1 MGPASQVITTII
13 VRRAR
18 GPRAMPRPR
27 TSPART
33 SRLRTCRQRRSRT
46 RRPRRHGRCPRP
58 ISTAQPRHQAIPQR
72 GNARLEL
79 RRALRIPLRAA
90 LPGHRLRARER
101 NIEHVRRIVPA
112 IPVHAVAVTQRARR
126 QTRLADNSRTVIS
139 IRVAPYTVKHIPPAH
154 DCHHAKGLDAVVLR
168 GECRVTGLGP
178 FVAEDDVRVDVG
190 VEVGDAVGGNGVFEG
205 GFVLRIRGG
214 GAAAVAAGLRAV
226 AVDVHVGEGVGA
238 FDEDGLSGDGL
249 LAVGPIWD
257 CQLAFW
263 EHVADRWA
271 IEIRRRETLLFSSLY
286 RGRV

>member
-1 MGPASQVITTII
+1 M
-13 VRRAR
+13 
-18 GPRAMPRPR
+18 
-27 TSPART
+27 
-33 SRLRTCRQRRSRT
+33 
-46 RRPRRHGRCPRP
+46 
-58 ISTAQPRHQAIPQR
+58 
-72 GNARLEL
+72 
-79 RRALRIPLRAA
+79 
-90 LPGHRLRARER
+90 
-101 NIEHVRRIVPA
+101 
-112 IPVHAVAVTQRARR
+112 
-126 QTRLADNSRTVIS
+126 
-139 IRVAPYTVKHIPPAH
+139 
-154 DCHHAKGLDAVVLR
+154 VLR